1 MENEQPASEE
11 FVLKEYPKY
20 TQWIEGKKVSGV
32 GNLILT
38 TERLI
43 FLHGLPLDE
52 EDLTRLKKMSEK
64 TTTSRMLDIACSLY
78 DENFQVRL
86 SSIDSVKTGLYSPL
100 PFPRFCLRIDYTSKK
115 KSNRLTFMFT
125 IPLWKGLFQLEITT
139 VIAWSKYIRTAMKH
153 KQSAAPAGR

>member
-1 MENEQPASEE
+1 MKKDQPASEE
-11 FVLKEYPKY
+11 FVIKEYPKY
-20 TQWIEGKKVSGV
+20 TQLIEGKKVIGI

-38 TERLI
+38 SERLI

-52 EDLTRLKKMSEK
+52 EDLTRLKRMSEK
-64 TTTSRMLDIACSLY
+64 ATAGKMLDIACSLY
-78 DENFQVRL
+78 EKNFHVPL

-139 VIAWSKYIRTAMKH
+139 VMAWSKYIRTAMKI
-153 KQSAAPAGR
+153 SN

>member
-11 FVLKEYPKY
+11 FVMKEYPKY
-20 TQWIEGKKVSGV
+20 TQLIEGKRVIGI

-38 TERLI
+38 SKRLI

-64 TTTSRMLDIACSLY
+64 ATTSKMLDIACSLY
-78 DENFQVRL
+78 EKNFQVML
-86 SSIDSVKTGLYSPL
+86 SSIDSVKTGIYSFI
-100 PFPRFCLRIDYTSKK
+100 PFPRFCLRINYTSRKK
-115 KSNRLTFMFT
+115 PNRLTFMFT

-139 VIAWSKYIRTAMKH
+139 VMAWSKYIRTAMKNN
-153 KQSAAPAGR
+153 QLNAPAGR